1 MPAFPP
7 GRTPPPPA
15 RSNPSPPPGRS
26 PDAGRVRLRR
36 HPSAARTRAVPG
48 CCPTPRAAGSRPG
61 GTSGS
66 GRGRPSAD
74 NNCVEVA
81 ASPDGRRIHLRESE
95 DPTIILTAAPAVL
108 GTFIRAIKSG
118 ELQQPS

>member
-1 MPAFPP
+1 M
-7 GRTPPPPA
+7 
-15 RSNPSPPPGRS
+15 
-26 PDAGRVRLRR
+26 
-36 HPSAARTRAVPG
+36 
-48 CCPTPRAAGSRPG
+48 
-61 GTSGS
+61 
-66 GRGRPSAD
+66 
-74 NNCVEVA
+74 A

>member
-1 MPAFPP
+1 MIP
-7 GRTPPPPA
+7 TPPNWQK
-15 RSNPSPPPGRS
+15 SSF
-26 PDAGRVRLRR
+26 
-36 HPSAARTRAVPG
+36 
-48 CCPTPRAAGSRPG
+48 
-61 GTSGS
+61 SGS
-66 GRGRPSAD
+66 GQD

-118 ELQQPS
+118 GLQQPS